1 MDDFFFFSK
10 SFLFFFF
17 FFCWIM
23 IFPLLSPPPQRLGI
37 INLDWRRNAIV
48 ADGIGVPVESPDS
61 VTHSLSALDKP
72 SDY

>member
-1 MDDFFFFSK
+1 MDDFSVFSN
-10 SFLFFFF
+10 SMLVFF